1 MTHATEDISASLRR
15 ARESKGISQR
25 ELGRLTGVPQGH
37 ISKIE
42 SGAVD
47 IRVSSLIA
55 LARALDLEV
64 TLVPRKAVP
73 AVQSI
78 ARQSEAERGHPRARD
93 LAEIQRILKDI
104 PKFPASPGLEA
115 IQRAFEKLSV
125 PPALAAS
132 SAPRPA
138 YTLDDEDG
146 DE

>member
-1 MTHATEDISASLRR
+1 MTHAVEDISASLRR
-15 ARESKGISQR
+15 AREAKGISQR
-25 ELGRLTGVPQGH
+25 ELSRLTGVPQGH

-78 ARQSEAERGHPRARD
+78 ARQSEGERRRPVARNSEEMQRA
-93 LAEIQRILKDI
+93 LENI
-104 PKFPASPGLEA
+104 PKIPTSTALKA
-115 IQRAFEKLSV
+115 ISG
-125 PPALAAS
+125 S
-132 SAPRPA
+132 RPA

>member
-1 MTHATEDISASLRR
+1 MPHAALDISTDLRR
-15 ARESKGISQR
+15 ARESTGISQR
-25 ELGRLTGVPQGH
+25 ELSRLTGVPQGH

-47 IRVSSLIA
+47 IRVSSLTA

-78 ARQSEAERGHPRARD
+78 TRQSEAESPHLARGV
-93 LAEIQRILKDI
+93 AEL
-104 PKFPASPGLEA
+104 
-115 IQRAFEKLSV
+115 QRAFKDMQKFPTS
-125 PPALAAS
+125 PAVEELQHLL
-132 SAPRPA
+132 RPA

-146 DE
+146 NE

>member
-1 MTHATEDISASLRR
+1 MTHAIEDISASLRR
-15 ARESKGISQR
+15 AREAKSISQR
-25 ELGRLTGVPQGH
+25 ELSRLTGVPQGH

-78 ARQSEAERGHPRARD
+78 ARQSDAERSRPAARN
-93 LAEIQRILKDI
+93 LAEMQRTLENI
-104 PKFPASPGLEA
+104 PKIPASPGLA
-115 IQRAFEKLSV
+115 AFSG
-125 PPALAAS
+125 
-132 SAPRPA
+132 PRPA
-138 YTLDDEDG
+138 YTLDDENG